1 MSFRTPRPL
10 ADPSIDP
17 DRAGETVATVSS
29 THLCACGCGQPITP
43 GTRGEPKRFATSRC
57 RARAWD
63 RAHPR
68 LKAEPQVH
76 PFLAEIDTILLGR
89 TEAKR
94 EPGPHRGTPRPI
106 LSW

>member
-1 MSFRTPRPL
+1 LF
-10 ADPSIDP
+10 
-17 DRAGETVATVSS
+17 ETGGPIAT
-29 THLCACGCGQPITP
+29 A
-43 GTRGEPKRFATSRC
+43 RC

-94 EPGPHRGTPRPI
+94 EPEPERELTIAEEVDRILAGGTTKPR
-106 LSW
+106 